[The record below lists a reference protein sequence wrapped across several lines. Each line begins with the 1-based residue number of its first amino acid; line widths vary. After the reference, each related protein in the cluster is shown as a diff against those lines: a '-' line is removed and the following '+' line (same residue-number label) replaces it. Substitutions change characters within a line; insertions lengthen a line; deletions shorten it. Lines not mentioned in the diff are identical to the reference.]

1 MEKKITNLKEKVYL
15 LLYNEPNYKAN
26 ISKRLYKK
34 ESKTINRIFKELEDA
49 KWIQEKKISVNRRD
63 GRSWSQKNYIANPE
77 PLFNSIC
84 QDLKEMQTRFSISKK
99 KIDIELITAERKK
112 LLHLL
117 DSKVFRAFVGNLVN
131 KVERIDGLDHPSF
144 CFFMVKN
151 QFSSYCAFT
160 LWFETCHIFNGT
172 RDKNEFDKVCKQI
185 NKKYG
190 AMTNFADISEGFL
203 SLGFRM
209 IEKLT
214 YLDYRSSST
223 LLLYLNKV
231 EYALCEISGSMSV
244 LEENPLS
251 EFPPVDDL
259 LDSLMFYRGYKSLV
273 SL

>member
-15 LLYNEPNYKAN
+15 LLYNEPKYKAN
-26 ISKRLYKK
+26 ISTRLYKK
-34 ESKTINRIFKELEDA
+34 ESKTIDRIFKELEGD
-49 KWIQEKKISVNRRD
+49 KWIQEKKTSVNRVD

-77 PLFNSIC
+77 PLLNSIC
-84 QDLKEMQTRFSISKK
+84 QDLKEMQTRFSIPKK
-99 KIDIELITAERKK
+99 KIDIELTNAEREK
-112 LLHLL
+112 LLHLF
-117 DSKVFRAFVGNLVN
+117 DSKVFRAFVGDLVN
-131 KVERIDGLDHPSF
+131 KVERIDGIDHPSF

-151 QFSSYCAFT
+151 QLSSYCAFT
-160 LWFETCHIFNGT
+160 LWFEIYYIFNET
-172 RDKNEFDKVCKQI
+172 RDKNEFDKINKQI

-190 AMTNFADISEGFL
+190 AMTNFADISEGVL

-214 YLDYRSSST
+214 YLDYRNSGT

-231 EYALCEISGSMSV
+231 PSLLSEASASMSI
-244 LEENPLS
+244 LEKNPLS

-259 LDSLMFYRGYKSLV
+259 LDSLMFHRGYKSPV